1 MTECERCTIA
11 RHERD
16 SAVRELADFKQR
28 VRARMIQEAE
38 DRDWC
43 EDFDRILAEFGL
55 EPRTRNW
62 RVTFEIIG
70 TVEVTLLAKN
80 ADHASELAGHGL
92 GIEETDTYEIGSS
105 RARRELYITN
115 IAVSEVEGDYD

>member
-43 EDFDRILAEFGL
+43 EDFDRILDEFGL

-62 RVTFEIIG
+62 RVTFEVTG

-80 ADHASELAGHGL
+80 AEHAEELAGNGL
-92 GIEETDTYEIGSS
+92 GLDETDTYEIG
-105 RARRELYITN
+105 RPRREFYITN
-115 IAVSEVEGDYD
+115 IASSEVEGI